1 MKIKKLF
8 KVNENHLFLEARA
21 EISGPTEKFL
31 KPGSTLRL
39 ACKVLQSTE
48 PPHYIFWYHN
58 NRMINYDTGVNVST
72 ESDNRY
78 SELVI
83 AQTSQTHSGNYSCVP
98 NSAAPASTFVH
109 IFNGKYFYLMDP
121 RLWHINICRLMKE

>member
-1 MKIKKLF
+1 
-8 KVNENHLFLEARA
+8 
-21 EISGPTEKFL
+21 
-31 KPGSTLRL
+31 
-39 ACKVLQSTE
+39 
-48 PPHYIFWYHN
+48 
-58 NRMINYDTGVNVST
+58 MINYDTGVNVST

-121 RLWHINICRLMKE
+121 GSGILILFVLMKEWRDEKKKWSIKIQSRLSCKKIKWEK